1 LQIAEMKQVA
11 HGAEAHRSTMRGGAR
26 LFIVD

>member
-1 LQIAEMKQVA
+1 MNQVA